1 MASSSRSRGAAGSR
15 AARPF
20 GQETPDVVGQPP
32 YPDAALLREARVEDA
47 DRLTR
52 LFLDSR
58 AAAMPY
64 LARVH
69 SDEAT
74 LGWMTHVVLPA
85 TDVWVAEVRGRGPA
99 EPVGFVSVD
108 GDELEH
114 LYLRPDMLRR
124 GIGSLL
130 LAKARERSPQG
141 LALYTFQ
148 RNAGAR
154 AFYERHGFTSVGFD
168 DGSRN
173 EENEPDVRY
182 RWIPAG

>member
-1 MASSSRSRGAAGSR
+1 MPSDSTLAVLR
-15 AARPF
+15 AARA
-20 GQETPDVVGQPP
+20 D
-32 YPDAALLREARVEDA
+32 DAGALA
-47 DRLTR
+47 R

-74 LGWMTHVVLPA
+74 LAWLTHVVLPG
-85 TDVWVAEVRGRGPA
+85 TDVRVAETREGGETRIA
-99 EPVGFVSVD
+99 GFVALD
-108 GDELEH
+108 GTELEH
-114 LYLRPDMLRR
+114 LYIAPGLRRR

-130 LAKARERSPQG
+130 LEAAKAAGPEG

-148 RNAGAR
+148 RNVAAR
-154 AFYERHGFTSVGFD
+154 AFYERHGFTAVAFD

-173 EENEPDVRY
+173 EEKEPDVRY
-182 RWIPAG
+182 RWSPGG

>member
-1 MASSSRSRGAAGSR
+1 MPSDS
-15 AARPF
+15 
-20 GQETPDVVGQPP
+20 TPAV
-32 YPDAALLREARVEDA
+32 LREARADDA
-47 DRLTR
+47 GPLTR

-74 LGWMTHVVLPA
+74 LAWLTHVVLPG
-85 TDVWVAEVRGRGPA
+85 TDVRVAETSEGGETRIA
-99 EPVGFVSVD
+99 GFVSLD
-108 GDELEH
+108 GTELEH
-114 LYLRPDMLRR
+114 LYIAAGLRRR

-130 LAKARERSPQG
+130 LEAAKEAGPEG

-148 RNAGAR
+148 RNTGAR
-154 AFYERHGFTSVGFD
+154 AFYERHGFTAVAFD

-173 EENEPDVRY
+173 EEKEPDVRY
-182 RWIPAG
+182 RWSPAG

>member
-1 MASSSRSRGAAGSR
+1 MSPDNRPHPGAV
-15 AARPF
+15 
-20 GQETPDVVGQPP
+20 Q
-32 YPDAALLREARVEDA
+32 LREARVEDA

-74 LGWMTHVVLPA
+74 LAWMTHVVLPG
-85 TDVWVAEVRGRGPA
+85 TDVWVAELRDEAGVV

-108 GDELEH
+108 GEELEH
-114 LYLRPDMLRR
+114 LYLRPDARRR
-124 GIGSLL
+124 GIGTLL
-130 LAKARERSPQG
+130 LAKARERSPEG
-141 LALYTFQ
+141 LALHAFQ
-148 RNAGAR
+148 RNAEAR
-154 AFYERHGFTSVGFD
+154 AFYERHGFTAVEFD

-182 RWIPAG
+182 RWSPSD

>member
-1 MASSSRSRGAAGSR
+1 MSSDGRPHFGA
-15 AARPF
+15 
-20 GQETPDVVGQPP
+20 VH
-32 YPDAALLREARVEDA
+32 LREARVEDA
-47 DRLTR
+47 GPLTR

-74 LGWMTHVVLPA
+74 LGWMTHVVLPG
-85 TDVWVAEVRGRGPA
+85 TDVRVAELRESGGAA

-114 LYLRPDMLRR
+114 LYVRPDVRRR
-124 GIGSLL
+124 GIGTLL

-141 LALYTFQ
+141 LALYAFQ
-148 RNAGAR
+148 RNADAR
-154 AFYERHGFTSVGFD
+154 AFYERHGFTAVAFD

-182 RWIPAG
+182 RWSPSD